1 MKRVLVLG
9 ENAVDVVMRLSSFDS
24 EEDHNNVAVSSKVD
38 VGGSGINF
46 ARALFNLKETPIYFT
61 PISKDFF
68 GMSIRNFLDLKGISY
83 FDVSSEKPTPVVVSV
98 IQDNKR
104 FTIANI
110 FNTSYTDLDFD
121 VFMNANLHF
130 DYAYISGGL
139 LTEKKP
145 QEESIKIVEYIS
157 NYSNMVFFDPQVRI
171 CAGIPNFKETAEK
184 IIYNSHVVF
193 ANQKEL
199 EYFNKSNIELFLNR
213 GGILIIKRGKNGA
226 KFITKDQEY
235 EVKGIHAKENN
246 LVGAGDVF
254 NASFVKAIV
263 NGENYKGALNFANTF
278 ASNFV
283 EKGFCDG

>member
-1 MKRVLVLG
+1 MKRVLVFG
-9 ENAVDVVMRLSSFDS
+9 ENAVDVIMKLNSFNI
-24 EEDHNNVAVSSKVD
+24 EEDHNNVAVSSKID
-38 VGGSGINF
+38 IGGSGINF

-68 GMSIRNFLDLKGISY
+68 GMSIRNFLDLKGINY
-83 FDVSSEKPTPVVVSV
+83 FDVSSEKPTPVVISI

-110 FNTSYTDLDFD
+110 LNTSYTDLDFD

-145 QEESIKIVEYIS
+145 QEESIKIVEYIR

-171 CAGIPNFKETAEK
+171 CVGTPYFKETAEK
-184 IIYNSHVVF
+184 IISNSHVVF
-193 ANQKEL
+193 SNQKEI
-199 EYFNKSNIELFLNR
+199 EYFNKNNIELFLNR
-213 GGILIIKRGKNGA
+213 GGILVIKMGENGA
-226 KFITKDQEY
+226 RLIAKTQEY
-235 EVKGIHAKENN
+235 EVKGVYAKGNN

-254 NASFVKAIV
+254 NAAFVKAII
-263 NGENYKGALNFANTF
+263 NGEGYKDALNFANTF
-278 ASNFV
+278 AANFV
-283 EKGFCDG
+283 ERGFCDG